1 MDFISKIFRFLKNLH
16 PIKNFAKPFPN
27 RNPYLIET
35 SAQPSNMVSIS
46 YESLVTATPT
56 YQGNRPLYEAEPAQ
70 QSVIVIPK
78 IEIGESMDFILESAE
93 KIEEPVPQ
101 DAVIGD
107 LVTSTLP
114 EGIVLREVAIEVP
127 VLEVVSEEIQPI
139 VEKKKRRASKKP
151 VKVKT
156 PRLRSGQPTKKTLR
170 QSSGQA
176 TKTRKK
182 KNVPPEAR
190 GFGF

>member
-35 SAQPSNMVSIS
+35 SAQPSNIVSIS
-46 YESLVTATPT
+46 YESLVTATPA
-56 YQGNRPLYEAEPAQ
+56 YQGNRPLYEAELAQ

-78 IEIGESMDFILESAE
+78 IEIDESMDFILESAE

-114 EGIVLREVAIEVP
+114 EGIVLREVAVEIP
-127 VLEVVSEEIQPI
+127 VLEAVSEEIQPV
-139 VEKKKRRASKKP
+139 VEKKKRVRKTPKKSI
-151 VKVKT
+151 KVKT
-156 PRLRSGQPTKKTLR
+156 PRPRSGQA
-170 QSSGQA
+170 S
-176 TKTRKK
+176 KTRKK
-182 KNVPPEAR
+182 KNVPPEAM